1 MRRRSFLA
9 RSGAVTALGVSVA
22 GCSGGGDGGDGGG
35 SDSDG
40 GSGDDNDSGGGG
52 TSYDGITRSDV
63 DGLEI
68 TSGEYTD
75 TGIQGRFPV
84 TITVNNTGTE
94 ETDVEEYDYDYTV
107 YDSGQG
113 DIAEG
118 TSAAADQN
126 TIAPGESTDVL
137 ITAIVDGDPDEV
149 TGYKVVLSCTSLSGG
164 VYCEG
169 ETS

>member
-1 MRRRSFLA
+1 MRRRSFIA
-9 RSGAVTALGVSVA
+9 RSGAVTALCVSVA
-22 GCSGGGDGGDGGG
+22 GCSGGGNGGDGG

-40 GSGDDNDSGGGG
+40 GSGDDDDSGGGG
-52 TSYDGITRSDV
+52 TSYDGILRSDV
-63 DGLEI
+63 DGLEV
-68 TSGEYTD
+68 TSGGYTD

-84 TITVNNTGTE
+84 TITVNNAGTE

-107 YDSGQG
+107 YDSGRSDVTG
-113 DIAEG
+113 G

-137 ITAIVDGDPDEV
+137 LTAIVDGDPGAV
-149 TGYKVVLSCTSLSGG
+149 TGYEIVLSCTSLSGG

-169 ETS
+169 ETSE